1 MKIFFSDDLYTMPP
15 THSCYTEKTSD
26 CISFNNDNDH
36 DNEVDDEQITKN

>member
-26 CISFNNDNDH
+26 CISFNDNDH